1 MFRLVL
7 QIGIGNFSLI
17 KALHIWVPC
26 MATPSEWVQL
36 LHLLAEKAVGL
47 RYLEIAF
54 GAELEWMC
62 GRGLGDNQDIVRA
75 LGTIQGAR
83 QTSHQGLLRR
93 NLAGIPGKE
102 DGCASESFM
111 CHCCE
116 EREPKAGN
124 LTDEEL
130 EEKRYVRERN
140 EMEFLAYKKYQQKTE
155 AWNL

>member
-7 QIGIGNFSLI
+7 QIRIGNFSLV

-26 MATPSEWVQL
+26 MATPSEWVRL

-75 LGTIQGAR
+75 LGTIQGLDKLVIKGYYAETWPAYLEKR
-83 QTSHQGLLRR
+83 MGVRVKALC
-93 NLAGIPGKE
+93 G
-102 DGCASESFM
+102 
-111 CHCCE
+111 HCCE

-130 EEKRYVRERN
+130 EDKRYVRERN
-140 EMEFLAYKKYQQKTE
+140 EMGFLAYKKYQQKTE